1 MKKLLLIIAISL
13 VGNQLFA
20 QLQNS
25 HAIAIG
31 TPDGVSISWDA
42 YGDQLEIEGCYLYKK
57 INRYAEYELLTT
69 ELLVSSDSSFT
80 YTDAGT
86 FDPEYPPIYA
96 IHVQTPDSTYIIDKV
111 YGFKDVSFEV
121 LSENAIE
128 MRLTGW
134 NTTLCCHM
142 AKLWLDGVF
151 VGDFSFDNPFAYTFD
166 LSGVA
171 SPDFDISLIFEDNSM
186 MFGYAEFK
194 IKGTYLKYMIDL
206 VGDSEFEA
214 NSEAFKLYPN
224 PAATKVNLQLP
235 ENILPS
241 TAVVEVFS
249 TSGQKL
255 MGFVPNANL
264 ITIETA
270 QLPSGMYLVRL
281 FDGQQWHRQ
290 KLLIE

>member
-1 MKKLLLIIAISL
+1 M
-13 VGNQLFA
+13 
-20 QLQNS
+20 
-25 HAIAIG
+25 
-31 TPDGVSISWDA
+31 SISWDA

-121 LSENAIE
+121 MSDSMVV

-142 AKLWLDGVF
+142 AKLFIEGIF
-151 VGDFSFDNPFAYTFD
+151 IGDIMYNNPFAYPFEFP
-166 LSGVA
+166 A
-171 SPDFDISLIFEDNSM
+171 SSDPGYEIYLTFEDNDWM
-186 MFGYAEFK
+186 AGYAEFK
-194 IKGTYLKYMIDL
+194 IKGTYLKYMIDW

-255 MGFVPNANL
+255 MGFMPNANL

-281 FDGQQWHRQ
+281 FDGLQWHRQ